1 MYNQGQIKKM
11 IVGLNFEDPANKDA
25 VSTITFGYWD
35 ENSIKGGKD
44 ALEWS
49 LDWYQ
54 NIGHDQWAV
63 VVNSMSYDGKELHS
77 RTGQLALIDSA
88 NTSIQIPQT

>member
-1 MYNQGQIKKM
+1 M

-49 LDWYQ
+49 LDWY
-54 NIGHDQWAV
+54 
-63 VVNSMSYDGKELHS
+63 
-77 RTGQLALIDSA
+77 
-88 NTSIQIPQT
+88 

>member
-1 MYNQGQIKKM
+1 MYNQGQIQKM
-11 IVGLNFEDPANKDA
+11 IVGLKFEDPSNKDA

-49 LDWYQ
+49 LDWY
-54 NIGHDQWAV
+54 
-63 VVNSMSYDGKELHS
+63 
-77 RTGQLALIDSA
+77 
-88 NTSIQIPQT
+88 